1 MTTKTQ
7 NRKTRQKP
15 EHRYQPSKAEL
26 EKDLRIDASFEQLTK
41 AVLKPS
47 GAKKKKK

>member
-1 MTTKTQ
+1 MTEKSKGKQ
-7 NRKTRQKP
+7 TRQKP